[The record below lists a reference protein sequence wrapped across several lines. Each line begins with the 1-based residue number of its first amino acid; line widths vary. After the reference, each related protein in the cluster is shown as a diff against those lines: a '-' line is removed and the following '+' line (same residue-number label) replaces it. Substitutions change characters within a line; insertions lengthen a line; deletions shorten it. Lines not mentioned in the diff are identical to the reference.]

1 MGWPCN
7 DIGGDFE
14 CQLGRDSPIASELA
28 SWTPSAFSEDTSPVP
43 TPEGYLREYPGS
55 GPPLVLVGE
64 ILGGG
69 ASWSAHAERLSP
81 LWRVSTVTPLA
92 VVHAA
97 RGELPPLSWGI
108 PTERQALA
116 DALLEMGVWEAH
128 LAGWSM
134 GGAIALD
141 FALTFPELVRTL
153 TLVEPQVRWLLRALG
168 RETALEREE
177 TEWFRNLVDGPITE
191 QRLGEFLLRVGAVA
205 PGEEPQ
211 QSRAWRL
218 AWANRLALRSAWG
231 VAAHED
237 TPDRLQSLDMPLL
250 LVRGDSTDTL
260 DRAMVDGLAELLP
273 AARRL
278 VLPGAHT
285 SHMTAIDRF
294 LETFEAFLQQTA

>member
-1 MGWPCN
+1 M
-7 DIGGDFE
+7 
-14 CQLGRDSPIASELA
+14 
-28 SWTPSAFSEDTSPVP
+28 P

-81 LWRVSTVTPLA
+81 RWRVRTVTPLA

-97 RGELPPLSWGI
+97 RGELPPPGWGI

-116 DALLEMGVWEAH
+116 DALAETGDWEVH

-141 FALTFPELVRTL
+141 FALAFPGRVRTL

-177 TEWFRNLVDGPITE
+177 TQWFRSLVDGPITE
-191 QRLGEFLLRVGAVA
+191 RHLGEFLFRVGAVA
-205 PGEEPQ
+205 PDEEPQ

-237 TPDRLQSLDMPLL
+237 APARLQGLGIPLL

-260 DRAMVDGLAELLP
+260 DRAMVEGLAELLP
-273 AARRL
+273 AAQRL

-285 SHMTAIDRF
+285 SHMTAIDGF
-294 LETFEAFLQQTA
+294 LDAFEAFLRQPFVGN